1 MNIKAELCET
11 LFYDGQCQIC
21 SVEIAKLKRL
31 ADADIQFQDINSLNQ
46 SPEERERLFS
56 QLHLR
61 KADGRWLT
69 GLDANIAAW
78 QHTRWRHCVG
88 VLRFPVINTVARLG
102 YGLWLKWYQNR
113 RKIRQSRAS

>member
-1 MNIKAELCET
+1 MKIKAEQRET
-11 LFYDGQCQIC
+11 LFYDGQCPVC
-21 SVEIAKLKRL
+21 SAEIAKLKRL
-31 ADADIQFQDINSLNQ
+31 ADEDIQFQDINSLNQ
-46 SPEERERLFS
+46 SSEERERLFS

-78 QHTRWRHCVG
+78 QHTRWCYCAG
-88 VLRFPVINTVARLG
+88 VLRLPVIYSVARVG
-102 YGLWLKWYQNR
+102 YGLWLRWYQYR